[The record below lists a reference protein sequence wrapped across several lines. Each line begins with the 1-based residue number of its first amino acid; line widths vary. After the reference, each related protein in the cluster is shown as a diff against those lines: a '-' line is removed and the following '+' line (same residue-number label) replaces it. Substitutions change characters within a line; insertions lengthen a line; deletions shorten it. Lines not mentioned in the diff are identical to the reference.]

1 MLLYGPLV
9 YQYDFE
15 HSGKD
20 DTGLGRLVVMVFQ
33 GSEGIK
39 TRIVYGYNLCYN
51 KKMESR
57 TSYQQKRIYLVLTD
71 KYQICLRK
79 SLHNDLIYKTGE
91 RREIGSYYVWMRTRE
106 FTRRASENP

>member
-39 TRIVYGYNLCYN
+39 TRILCAYNLCYN

-57 TSYQQKRIYLVLTD
+57 TSYQQQLRYLVLKD
-71 KYQICLRK
+71 KYRTCPSNCLHDELIRK
-79 SLHNDLIYKTGE
+79 LQDWREEGYRIILCMNSND
-91 RREIGSYYVWMRTRE
+91 
-106 FTRRASENP
+106 